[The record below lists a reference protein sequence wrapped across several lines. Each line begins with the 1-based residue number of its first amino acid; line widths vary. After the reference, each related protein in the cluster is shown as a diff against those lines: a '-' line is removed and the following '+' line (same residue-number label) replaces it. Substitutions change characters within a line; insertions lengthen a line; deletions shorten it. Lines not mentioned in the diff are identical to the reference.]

1 MYSRFTAEAMH
12 VMRRARAL
20 LDESEQRH
28 VLPEHLLLAMLEL
41 SRSDVSTVLKGAG
54 VSRGALTHYLLE
66 LRDEWTADAP
76 ELSGVTS
83 YITVVRPLIDEALM
97 QAAREG
103 QLGITTRHLLFG
115 LLDQSGG
122 TASRLLRE
130 RGVTLEAAAT
140 PPAKSVERA
149 GDRPD
154 FVITHN
160 PFRLSPVFL
169 LVVALT
175 VAAGVLCYIEPAS
188 VNGGVA
194 VFLLVTGGW
203 IISLALHEFG
213 HALVGYY
220 AGDRSVAQ
228 KGYLTLNPLKY
239 THPLL
244 SLGLPLLIMVMGG
257 IGLPGG
263 AVYIDRSVIRKE
275 WQHSLIS
282 AAGPIATLLVTL
294 TLSVALSVAWVF
306 DDWYYHSTFWSGLAL
321 LLLFQVTAL
330 FINLL
335 PLPGLDGFGIIAV
348 LLSPERRYA
357 MQRMGG
363 LSFMVLMFLF
373 FWDTP
378 LTDGFWLAIFRVTDW
393 LGVDRSLIG
402 YGYNL
407 FRFWGG

>member
-1 MYSRFTAEAMH
+1 MADIYSRFTAEAMH
-12 VMRRARAL
+12 VMRRSRAM
-20 LDESEQRH
+20 LDDSHQKQ
-28 VLPEHLLLAMLEL
+28 VLPEHMLLAMLEL
-41 SRSDVSTVLKGAG
+41 SRSDVATILGAAG
-54 VSRGALTHYLLE
+54 VSRRALRDYVGE
-66 LRDEWTADAP
+66 LRSEWEADKP
-76 ELSGVTS
+76 QSSGVTS

-103 QLGITTRHLLFG
+103 ELGITTRHLLFG
-115 LLDQSGG
+115 LLEKSQGV
-122 TASRLLRE
+122 ASRLLRE
-130 RGVTLEAAAT
+130 RGVTLEAVAV
-140 PPAKSVERA
+140 PPAKSTERA

-169 LVVALT
+169 LVVALM
-175 VAAGVLCYIEPAS
+175 VAAGVLCYGEFEA
-188 VNGGVA
+188 VNSGFA
-194 VFLLVTGGW
+194 VFLLVTSGW

-294 TLSVALSVAWVF
+294 VLTASIGVAWIF
-306 DDWYYHSTFWSGLAL
+306 DDWYYHTTFWSAIAL

-335 PLPGLDGFGIIAV
+335 PLPGLDGFGIISIF
-348 LLSPERRYA
+348 LTPERRYA

-363 LSFMVLMFLF
+363 LSFMVLMVLF

-378 LTDGFWLAIFRVTDW
+378 LSDGFWFAIFRVIGW
-393 LGVDRSLIG
+393 LGVYTVQGHR
-402 YGYNL
+402 
-407 FRFWGG
+407 